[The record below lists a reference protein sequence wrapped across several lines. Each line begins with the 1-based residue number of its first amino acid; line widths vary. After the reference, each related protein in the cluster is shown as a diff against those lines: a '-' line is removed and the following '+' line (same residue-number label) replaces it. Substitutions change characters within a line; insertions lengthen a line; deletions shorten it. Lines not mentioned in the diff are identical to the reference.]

1 MPCARYACAS
11 ALVLA
16 WSLGQAAFGPVA
28 YAQGA
33 EEAQDARPSE
43 EVSVPSEGAGGPVST
58 DGLVLSAS
66 SGVSHWRG
74 EFGLDADSK
83 ITAVFL
89 NIAARDGPMRVDVT
103 LPWMDVRSS
112 GMVFAGINGTPLIVA
127 AQGGQPRT
135 RRHGVGDISVGVA
148 WLALKQEAAGLD
160 LDLSA
165 RTKLPIS
172 ATSTQLSTGKSDAY
186 FGFEVSRSFG
196 MVTPAARLGYRIF
209 GDPAGWE
216 IRDGLTGSADLAVQ
230 TGPGTFLSL
239 SYEYAERTS
248 AFITDSHALVL
259 GGSARLSD
267 RLRLNAFTSAGM
279 SSGAPRLAA
288 GLSIT
293 FAAKRVN

>member
-1 MPCARYACAS
+1 MPCARYASAS
-11 ALVLA
+11 ALVFAL
-16 WSLGQAAFGPVA
+16 SLGQAVFGPVA

-33 EEAQDARPSE
+33 EVAQDARPSE
-43 EVSVPSEGAGGPVST
+43 EVSVPSEDAGGPVST
-58 DGLVLSAS
+58 DGLVLSTS

-74 EFGLDADSK
+74 EFGLDANSK

-112 GMVFAGINGTPLIVA
+112 GMVFAGINGTPLVVA
-127 AQGGQPRT
+127 AQDGQPRT
-135 RRHGVGDISVGVA
+135 RRHGVADISVGVA
-148 WLALKQEAAGLD
+148 WLALKQEVVGLD

-209 GDPAGWE
+209 GDPAEWE
-216 IRDGLTGSADLAVQ
+216 IRDGLTGSAALVVQ
-230 TGPGTFLSL
+230 AGPGTFLSL

-248 AFITDSHALVL
+248 AFITDSHAVVL
-259 GGSARLSD
+259 GGSARLYD
-267 RLRLNAFTSAGM
+267 RLRLNAFASAGM
-279 SSGAPRLAA
+279 SSGAPALAG

-293 FAAKRVN
+293 FAARRVN